1 MTAKNLD
8 VAGIML
14 RGLDRCKA
22 FLECEP
28 AYCVDESVIIPCSCF
43 DGRPLWR

>member
-8 VAGIML
+8 DARIL
-14 RGLDRCKA
+14 LPDLDRCKT

-28 AYCVDESVIIPCSCF
+28 AYGVDETAIIPCSCF